1 MRGDFMSEE
10 FYKQVLALAGLEDT
24 EENRLKADAA
34 FEWANRYCR
43 RNFTHDD
50 APFGF
55 LQGVAVLVK
64 SAKNPT
70 NVVSETIV
78 GGMSV
83 TYSDDAT
90 SAAKSHLRPYR
101 KVVFR

>member
-1 MRGDFMSEE
+1 MDF
-10 FYKQVLALAGLEDT
+10 YQRILTLADMEDT
-24 EENRLKADAA
+24 PENRLKVDAA
-34 FEWANRYCR
+34 FEWANMYCR

-55 LQGVAVLVK
+55 LQGVAVLAK
-64 SAKNPT
+64 SAKNPP
-70 NVVSETIV
+70 NVTSETIV

-90 SAAKSHLRPYR
+90 SAAKSHLKPYR

>member
-1 MRGDFMSEE
+1 MDF
-10 FYKQVLALAGLEDT
+10 YQRVLKLADLDDT
-24 EENRLKADAA
+24 PENRLKIDAA

>member
-1 MRGDFMSEE
+1 MRGVMPMDF
-10 FYKQVLALAGLEDT
+10 YQRILTLADMEDT
-24 EENRLKADAA
+24 PENRLKVDAA
-34 FEWANRYCR
+34 FEWANMYCR

-55 LQGVAVLVK
+55 LQGVAVLAK
-64 SAKNPT
+64 SAKNPP
-70 NVVSETIV
+70 NVTSETIV

-83 TYSDDAT
+83 TYNGDAT
-90 SAAKSHLRPYR
+90 SAAKSHLKPYR

>member
-1 MRGDFMSEE
+1 MDF
-10 FYKQVLALAGLEDT
+10 YQRVLTLADMEDT
-24 EENRLKADAA
+24 PENRLKVDAA
-34 FEWANRYCR
+34 FEWANMYCR
-43 RNFTHDD
+43 RNFTYDD

-55 LQGVAVLVK
+55 LQGVAVLAK
-64 SAKNPT
+64 SAKNPP
-70 NVVSETIV
+70 NVTSETIV

-90 SAAKSHLRPYR
+90 SAAKSHLKPYR

>member
-1 MRGDFMSEE
+1 MDF
-10 FYKQVLALAGLEDT
+10 YQRILTLADMEDT
-24 EENRLKADAA
+24 PENRLKVDAA
-34 FEWANRYCR
+34 FEWANMYCR

-55 LQGVAVLVK
+55 LQGVAVLAK
-64 SAKNPT
+64 SAKNPP
-70 NVVSETIV
+70 NVTSETIV

-83 TYSDDAT
+83 TYNGDAT
-90 SAAKSHLRPYR
+90 SAAKSHLKPYR

>member
-1 MRGDFMSEE
+1 MDF
-10 FYKQVLALAGLEDT
+10 YQRVLALAGLEDT
-24 EENRLKADAA
+24 PENRLKVDAA

-43 RNFTHDD
+43 RDFTHDD

-64 SAKNPT
+64 STKNPT
-70 NVVSETIV
+70 NVASETIF

-90 SAAKSHLRPYR
+90 SAAKSHLKPYR

>member
-1 MRGDFMSEE
+1 MDF
-10 FYKQVLALAGLEDT
+10 YQRVLALADLDDT
-24 EENRLKADAA
+24 PENRLKVDAA

-43 RNFTHDD
+43 RNFTQDD

-55 LQGVAVLVK
+55 LQGVAVLAK
-64 SAKNPT
+64 SAENQP
-70 NVVSETIV
+70 NVVSENIV
-78 GGMSV
+78 GGLSV

-90 SAAKSHLRPYR
+90 AAAKSHLNPYR